1 MVCALLLDYCEELAT
16 RYHAVL
22 RNVKEVLAVSVGCGC
37 DEQSMMKRVP
47 DLTEGV
53 STVCG

>member
-1 MVCALLLDYCEELAT
+1 MCALLLDYCEELAT

-22 RNVKEVLAVSVGCGC
+22 RNVKEVLAVSVGYVR

-53 STVCG
+53 SGVRG